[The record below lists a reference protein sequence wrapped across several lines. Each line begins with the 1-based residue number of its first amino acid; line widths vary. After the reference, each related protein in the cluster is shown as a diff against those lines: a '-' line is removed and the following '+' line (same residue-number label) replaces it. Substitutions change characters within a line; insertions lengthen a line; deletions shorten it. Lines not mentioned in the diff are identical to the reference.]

1 MYKIVQISYVFTFLL
16 IHLASQAGAAV
27 EFSPSGADR
36 IGESSSTVTSN
47 RRLTVA
53 KRPKNGWFDHPL
65 PWHATAW
72 LFGS

>member
-47 RRLTVA
+47 RRLGCETA
-53 KRPKNGWFDHPL
+53 PPLKPPKMDGL
-65 PWHATAW
+65 IT
-72 LFGS
+72 